1 MIEMLLK
8 TKKNIKMISWVFFK
22 HGEMTNIHL
31 QAKIL

>member
-8 TKKNIKMISWVFFK
+8 TKNIKMISWVFFK